1 MKRRRHIDDEA
12 EINIT
17 PMLDIV
23 FIMLIFF
30 IVTTSFVKEQG
41 LEVSR
46 PSNAPP
52 KEVKQ
57 DKGPIVVKI
66 DSSSLISVKGRIL
79 ERGAVE
85 ANLEREKAEK
95 PESPLIVAAHPEADT
110 EALVTILDA
119 AEAVGIESVSVAT
132 SSQ

>member
-1 MKRRRHIDDEA
+1 MRRRHHIEDEA

-46 PSNAPP
+46 PSNSPP
-52 KEVKQ
+52 KEIKQ
-57 DKGPIVVKI
+57 KKGPIVVKI
-66 DSSSLISVKGRIL
+66 DAAGLISVKGRIL
-79 ERGAVE
+79 EPRAVQ
-85 ANLEREKAEK
+85 ANLER
-95 PESPLIVAAHPEADT
+95 
-110 EALVTILDA
+110 
-119 AEAVGIESVSVAT
+119 
-132 SSQ
+132 

>member
-1 MKRRRHIDDEA
+1 MKRRGHLEDEA

-30 IVTTSFVKEQG
+30 IVTTSFVKEKG

-46 PSNAPP
+46 PSNSPP

-57 DKGPIVVKI
+57 DKGPIVIKI
-66 DSSSLISVKGRIL
+66 DASSLISVKGRIL
-79 ERGAVE
+79 EPRAVE

-110 EALVTILDA
+110 ESLVTILDA
-119 AEAVGIESVSVAT
+119 AKAVGIESVSVAP

>member
-30 IVTTSFVKEQG
+30 IVTTSFVKEKG

-52 KEVKQ
+52 KEIKQ

-66 DSSSLISVKGRIL
+66 DSASLISLKGRIL
-79 ERGAVE
+79 ETGAVE

-95 PESPLIVAAHPEADT
+95 PDSTLIIAAHPEADT
-110 EALVTILDA
+110 DALVTILDA
-119 AEAVGIESVSVAT
+119 AKAVGIEAVSVAT
-132 SSQ
+132 STQ